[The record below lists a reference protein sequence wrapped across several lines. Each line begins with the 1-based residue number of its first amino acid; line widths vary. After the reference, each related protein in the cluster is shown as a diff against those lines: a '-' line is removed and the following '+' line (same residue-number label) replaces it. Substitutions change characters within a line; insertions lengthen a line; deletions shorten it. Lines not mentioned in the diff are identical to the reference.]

1 MCNIIIIK
9 KNLNGFNSKKG
20 ALILKEYEFLLLKK
34 LRYGK
39 VRNNFYEIK
48 L

>member
-1 MCNIIIIK
+1 
-9 KNLNGFNSKKG
+9 
-20 ALILKEYEFLLLKK
+20 LKK

-48 L
+48 LWKYEFLVALIVTF